1 MHATK
6 RKGGIS
12 KQSDTV
18 VKRSKSNEKRIPSEE
33 VYRAIYT
40 AAPNAQCL
48 FTIVPGSDCN
58 HQV

>member
-18 VKRSKSNEKRIPSEE
+18 VKRSKSNEKGFLLKKYIVLFIQQLLML
-33 VYRAIYT
+33 VYLQLSLDQIA
-40 AAPNAQCL
+40 
-48 FTIVPGSDCN
+48 
-58 HQV
+58 